1 MVTWRKMKLNVQTD
15 NDVVPVTATASI
27 ASPADEFEE
36 LLRST
41 DTTQDTPGP
50 STGKSNLDFLKVIC
64 SYVEFF
70 ES

>member
-1 MVTWRKMKLNVQTD
+1 MVTWCNMKLNVQTD
-15 NDVVPVTATASI
+15 NDVVPVTATTSI

-36 LLRST
+36 LLRSR
-41 DTTQDTPGP
+41 DTTQDVPGP
-50 STGKSNLDFLKVIC
+50 NTGESNLDFFKVIC